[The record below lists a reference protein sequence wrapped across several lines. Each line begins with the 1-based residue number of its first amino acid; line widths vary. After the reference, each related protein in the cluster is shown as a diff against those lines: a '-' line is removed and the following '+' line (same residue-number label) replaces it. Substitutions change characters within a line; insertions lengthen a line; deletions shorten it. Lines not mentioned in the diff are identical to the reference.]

1 MKHVF
6 FALALLVFFG
16 THTKADMATSVMA
29 MQPQIKLGIGARPA
43 VMFVHVHNKGAA
55 TRLIG
60 AKSDAFE
67 RIELHTHEVN
77 GGMMRMVEVTD
88 FAVPA
93 NGKLHLKPGG
103 HHLMMFGY
111 RGNADQAVSVTLSF
125 ANGEELTVEATPSA
139 RAKPQHGKAHDK
151 MHHHGH

>member
-16 THTKADMATSVMA
+16 THTKADMATSVTA

-43 VMFVHVHNKGAA
+43 VMFVHVDNKGAA

-67 RIELHTHEVN
+67 RIE
-77 GGMMRMVEVTD
+77 
-88 FAVPA
+88 
-93 NGKLHLKPGG
+93 
-103 HHLMMFGY
+103 
-111 RGNADQAVSVTLSF
+111 
-125 ANGEELTVEATPSA
+125 
-139 RAKPQHGKAHDK
+139 
-151 MHHHGH
+151 